1 MLDVPLVVVA
11 CPRPVSFMAHRGL
24 FADPVRASFF
34 HAMGGYPVDPERG
47 RDAGAL
53 GFGLAVLRTG
63 AVLGLFPEGT
73 RSYREPMKPFLAGAA
88 WLSLRSG
95 VPIVP
100 CGIVGTETPAGR
112 GWSRWLRRRW
122 VRVAFGEPILPA
134 TTPEQEDGAA
144 GRRGRIEALTDRVRG
159 SVAAL
164 TGEPGSAFGTD
175 SLD

>member
-11 CPRPVSFMAHRGL
+11 CPRPVSFMAHQGL

-34 HAMGGYPVDPERG
+34 YAMGGYPVDPERG

-53 GFGLAVLRTG
+53 GFGLAVLRRG
-63 AVLGLFPEGT
+63 EVLGLFPEGT
-73 RSYREPMKPFLAGAA
+73 RSYRELMKPFLAGAA

-95 VPIVP
+95 VCIVP

-122 VRVAFGEPILPA
+122 VRVAFGEPILPV
-134 TTPEQEDGAA
+134 TGPEPADEVVVRRARIQE
-144 GRRGRIEALTDRVRG
+144 LTDRVRG

-164 TGEPGSAFGTD
+164 TGDPR
-175 SLD
+175 